1 MPGFNG
7 TGPFGAGPRTGG
19 GFGYCA
25 PTATGVVPHA
35 RGTGRGVGRAMG
47 GRALQR
53 GFRGGGRGARCW
65 WGAGYYGARGM
76 NYPPEPADEASA
88 LRAEADQLK
97 ARLEEVECRMAEL
110 DSRGPAPQKQAG

>member
-1 MPGFNG
+1 
-7 TGPFGAGPRTGG
+7 
-19 GFGYCA
+19 
-25 PTATGVVPHA
+25 
-35 RGTGRGVGRAMG
+35 
-47 GRALQR
+47 
-53 GFRGGGRGARCW
+53 
-65 WGAGYYGARGM
+65 M